1 MARWLWQVVY
11 FPMAVVWLGLCAV
24 HTVLTWPVRGM
35 EVLLGHLAP
44 GMILVAWRADGGEG
58 EPPNVDD

>member
-1 MARWLWQVVY
+1 
-11 FPMAVVWLGLCAV
+11 MAVVWLGLCAV

-35 EVLLGHLAP
+35 ELLLGHLAP

-58 EPPNVDD
+58 EPPDVDD